1 MKKSIIFCIGLLVLF
16 TASGLVAGP
25 KVEFGDDSY
34 LNLSFLGQ
42 FHGRFVDQE
51 DALENDDIFM
61 KRGRFI
67 IAGQITDGIKVF
79 VETDNAN
86 AGMIGSSSST
96 KIQDAFIDLSV
107 GGSGHWV
114 MAGLIL
120 LPFSFENGSSAA
132 SLLGIDYN
140 SEIVK
145 FSNHFV
151 WRDFGAMLHGSVANK
166 FAYSLG
172 VFDGHDNLSTSV
184 VVTDTTTVTTAK
196 GKNPEAGMRLTG
208 HVQFA
213 LMGDAQTG
221 WFYGQDRLGKAGDY
235 LLVGAG
241 VDMQPDATFET
252 VTSVSDDATL
262 TSKTVMDSEN
272 WVVDCQAGVNLG
284 RVDAVLNAG
293 FYEWDSAYKGNTFFA
308 EAGVR
313 KKSAML
319 TLKYSQQS
327 PDGGDD
333 IADYTYGL
341 HYFLKGHSTVAG
353 VEHRIGDSTSQVL
366 CAIKFLL

>member
-1 MKKSIIFCIGLLVLF
+1 MKKSMCVCLSLLVVF
-16 TASGLVAGP
+16 AASGLFAGP

-34 LNLSFLGQ
+34 LQFSFLGQ

-67 IAGQITDGIKVF
+67 VAGQIADGIKVF

-96 KIQDAFIDLSV
+96 VIQDAFIDLGI

-140 SEIVK
+140 SEAVK
-145 FSNHFV
+145 FTNHFV
-151 WRDFGAMLHGSVANK
+151 WRDYGAMLHGSIANK
-166 FAYSLG
+166 FAYSVG
-172 VFDGHDNLSTSV
+172 VFDGYDNVSTSV
-184 VVTDTTTVTTAK
+184 TRTDVTTVTTVK
-196 GKNPEAGMRLTG
+196 GKNPEAGARLTG
-208 HVQFA
+208 HVHYA
-213 LMGDAQTG
+213 LLGAAQSG
-221 WFYGQDRLGKAGDY
+221 WFYAQDRLGKAGDY
-235 LLVGAG
+235 VLVGAG
-241 VDMQPDATFET
+241 LDMQTDATFESVVT
-252 VTSVSDDATL
+252 VGDGTTL
-262 TSKTVMDSEN
+262 TSTTIMDSEN
-272 WVVDCQAGVNLG
+272 WVVDCQAGMDLG
-284 RVDAVLNAG
+284 SVDGVLNAG
-293 FYEWDSAYKGNTFFA
+293 FYEWDSTYKGNTFFT

-313 KKSAML
+313 KRNAML

-327 PDGGDD
+327 PDEGDD
-333 IADYTYGL
+333 TTDFTYGL

-353 VEHRIGDSTSQVL
+353 IEYRTGDSISQAL